1 MTTLEYET
9 VFNKLHQRGTFRT
22 GHLAPESQRF
32 SSVSKL
38 TGRVFV
44 PSGNIRYPDQDL
56 DRARHFTDLHKSIF
70 SLPQIK
76 QNISSL
82 SNTGINIGFTGKK
95 ARRPTFSTSQSFPLG
110 PLSYRRDGH
119 TNSPKSQQKFRTNT
133 CYSREDITEDET
145 IIRSGI
151 SSLRRTVANDVQSDF
166 DNANDTVVINLFP
179 NVGTSSAMS
188 SEIISPSFTSP
199 RHMSTSTNKKNKKS
213 ANLKNKKMEKT
224 KQDKKD
230 NVTKQ
235 KIRESLPKRKRVNYA
250 VVRKHDRE
258 NARRHPVR
266 KQFFYSEA
274 LTIKLQKLIPR
285 RINGGN
291 LKLTLRRNGQGEVI
305 IPASPVQVMLETL
318 VTSDTGAPSPP
329 PEGNLKWRGK
339 IEKVSDEVKAQKRVR
354 FKLPPEIL
362 GVESSRKKNNIE
374 IDQQIDH
381 EKGSKDTWDSESTD
395 VNMTYSNSFKTDSPL
410 EVNSSVGLNSSVMS
424 AKVVSLRNIFK
435 TETDGVKRTN
445 IDDVMYVDDGR
456 KSSDGN
462 INKLSQKMFDITLT
476 TTI

>member
-1 MTTLEYET
+1 MTTLEYGT
-9 VFNKLHQRGTFRT
+9 ITNKLHQRGTIRT

-32 SSVSKL
+32 SSVSYL
-38 TGRVFV
+38 TGRVLL
-44 PSGNIRYPDQDL
+44 PSGNIRYHPDQYL

-70 SLPQIK
+70 SLPQIN

-82 SNTGINIGFTGKK
+82 SNNGINVGFTGKK
-95 ARRPTFSTSQSFPLG
+95 ARRPTFSTSQSFPPG
-110 PLSYRRDGH
+110 SLSYRRDGH

-133 CYSREDITEDET
+133 CYSREEVTEDQR
-145 IIRSGI
+145 IIRS
-151 SSLRRTVANDVQSDF
+151 SVRRTVSNDVPSDF
-166 DNANDTVVINLFP
+166 DNANDTVVIDLFP

-230 NVTKQ
+230 NITKPTR
-235 KIRESLPKRKRVNYA
+235 RESLPKRKRVNYA

-305 IPASPVQVMLETL
+305 LPASPVQVMLETL

-339 IEKVSDEVKAQKRVR
+339 IEKVSDEEKAQKRVR

-362 GVESSRKKNNIE
+362 GVGSSRYWKNNIE
-374 IDQQIDH
+374 IDQQINH
-381 EKGSKDTWDSESTD
+381 EKESKDTWDSESTD